1 MEGGAAM
8 TEEQKKIKK
17 YMTAIENQLQVP
29 PKMAARISSDLG
41 TDFHARM
48 ETGKTADQVMEEMGT
63 PREAALR
70 INQEFLEENQT
81 HTGRKAGILCCLGA
95 LLGLLAALWLVIP
108 LTRAIETN
116 AWVISAIGGAD
127 GPTAIFIAGK
137 VNTVLDAI
145 LQTLS
150 LLSAAGALVLL
161 SGSNPKI
168 LWIKRALLLEGIGF
182 FCFILQMITAIVG
195 RTSAG
200 FFYWAGRD
208 TLWLIFYLV
217 ILLWGCLRLRAIWKQ

>member
-1 MEGGAAM
+1 M

-95 LLGLLAALWLVIP
+95 LLGLLAVLWLVIP

>member
-1 MEGGAAM
+1 M
-8 TEEQKKIKK
+8 TEEQKKIKQ

-29 PKMAARISSDLG
+29 PKMTARISSDLG

-48 ETGKTADQVMEEMGT
+48 ETGKTAEQVMEEMGT
-63 PREAALR
+63 PRESALR
-70 INQEFLEENQT
+70 INQEFLKENQT
-81 HTGRKAGILCCLGA
+81 HTGTGRKAGILCCLGA
-95 LLGLLAALWLVIP
+95 LLGLLAAIWLVIP

-137 VNTVLDAI
+137 VNTVLDVI

-150 LLSAAGALVLL
+150 LLAAVGVLVLL

-168 LWIKRALLLEGIGF
+168 LWIKRALRLEGIGF
-182 FCFILQMITAIVG
+182 LCFILQMIIAIVG

-217 ILLWGCLRLRAIWKQ
+217 ILLWGCLRLRAIWKK

>member
-1 MEGGAAM
+1 M

>member
-1 MEGGAAM
+1 M

-29 PKMAARISSDLG
+29 PKIAARISSDLG